1 MISKNIGRS
10 QTDLMRAFEDIK
22 QEIMSLE
29 GSNSTSPRTTSAIDE
44 IVSLSNCAKMNSF
57 ISNILINLVSGNTRN
72 GSNVILLVHQIATEN
87 ANLTKKVQELGEQL
101 GEQRTEITLLQD
113 DQEDILKEARM
124 KEQSQ
129 NIEILTLKKACEM
142 QKEDIEELTMEN
154 RKNMEYNKELIQKH
168 QEDMLRIEEEL
179 NDERTNLRERLHEVI

>member
-1 MISKNIGRS
+1 M
-10 QTDLMRAFEDIK
+10 
-22 QEIMSLE
+22 
-29 GSNSTSPRTTSAIDE
+29 
-44 IVSLSNCAKMNSF
+44 
-57 ISNILINLVSGNTRN
+57 
-72 GSNVILLVHQIATEN
+72 
-87 ANLTKKVQELGEQL
+87 QELGEQL

-113 DQEDILKEARM
+113 DQEDIMKEARM
-124 KEQSQ
+124 KEQTQ

-168 QEDMLRIEEEL
+168 QEDMLRIEEEF